1 MSRARDLADLG
12 GSADAGGLTGR
23 NLIINGA
30 MTISQRGDSTGVTST
45 GYYGPDR
52 YQLTLSS
59 LGTWSISQSSTAPS
73 GFGNSYKLEAT
84 TNDAS
89 PAASDYA
96 IFLQKF
102 EGQNL
107 QQLKKGIAS
116 AESVTLSFWVRSSKT
131 GTYIV
136 ELFDNDNS
144 RSISASYTISVAD
157 TFEYKTITFAGDTT
171 GAFDDDNASSLELIW
186 WLAAGTDFTSG
197 TLNTSWGT
205 RTNAN
210 IAVGQV
216 NMADTANATWYIT
229 GVQLEVG
236 DTATDFEH
244 ENYGTM
250 LAKCMRYCEIW
261 TLSQYRGPAFQVRDT
276 THTHGYWPFK
286 VQKRSAPTVTFS
298 GSFGSWQANSNTS
311 SVSALTSEEITVD
324 GSGISTT
331 TSGMVAGNA
340 SLFVGNA
347 SNPTIKADAEL

>member
-1 MSRARDLADLG
+1 MSRARDLANLG

-23 NLIINGA
+23 NMVVNGA

-107 QQLKKGIAS
+107 QQLKKGTAS

-171 GAFDDDNASSLELIW
+171 GVFDDDNASSLELIW

-229 GVQLEVG
+229 GIQLEVG
-236 DTATDFEH
+236 ETGTPFEH
-244 ENYGTM
+244 EDYGTT
-250 LAKCMRYCEIW
+250 LAKCQRYYINSGTKPFGTSSASDVLFGRGESYLGWDYPVEMRTTPTVY
-261 TLSQYRGPAFQVRDT
+261 TTNDT
-276 THTHGYWPFK
+276 TTGAGRY
-286 VQKRSAPTVTFS
+286 TV
-298 GSFGSWQANSNTS
+298 
-311 SVSALTSEEITVD
+311 
-324 GSGISTT
+324 SGINNYTDGDVDTNTFRHFRMRTPSTNGSYDT
-331 TSGMVAGNA
+331 RLGYEAN
-340 SLFVGNA
+340 
-347 SNPTIKADAEL
+347 AEL